1 MLLRLHITCS
11 YLLSSNSSTY
21 LQDIVLINKRRR
33 WWWFRWWWSST
44 WMSVVSFSDIICIPL
59 AWGLYPYTYTHSQHV
74 WWVGIYFHIWNTG
87 NLFNAKWNSLHALQ
101 PDEGDT
107 LVPRSTFTSHHTS
120 SATQPPVQVTSPTIS
135 VPPEESLFVRAGRRL
150 VANFLVSSCDCCC
163 QSITLGLIKYIAFC
177 LDILGTCYTVDGG
190 DGGRMKSIARCWG
203 GVDGG
208 RRAHVV

>member
-1 MLLRLHITCS
+1 MMIS
-11 YLLSSNSSTY
+11 MVVVFYL
-21 LQDIVLINKRRR
+21 DV
-33 WWWFRWWWSST
+33 
-44 WMSVVSFSDIICIPL
+44 SVVSFSDIICIPL
-59 AWGLYPYTYTHSQHV
+59 AWGLYPYTHTHSQHV

-135 VPPEESLFVRAGRRL
+135 VPPEESLFVKAGRRL

-177 LDILGTCYTVDGG
+177 LDILGTCYTVDVWRRWTNEEHCKVLRRSGWWK
-190 DGGRMKSIARCWG
+190 KSTRSL
-203 GVDGG
+203 DT
-208 RRAHVV
+208 

>member
-1 MLLRLHITCS
+1 MMMISMVVVFYLDVGRLVFW
-11 YLLSSNSSTY
+11 YNMYSSRLGTLPILY
-21 LQDIVLINKRRR
+21 
-33 WWWFRWWWSST
+33 
-44 WMSVVSFSDIICIPL
+44 
-59 AWGLYPYTYTHSQHV
+59 LYPFSTCLL
-74 WWVGIYFHIWNTG
+74 GIYFHIWNTG

-135 VPPEESLFVRAGRRL
+135 VPPEESLFVQAGRRL

-177 LDILGTCYTVDGG
+177 LDILGTCYGGCMAVVDEW
-190 DGGRMKSIARCWG
+190 KTLQ
-203 GVDGG
+203 GVEEEWMVEEE
-208 RRAHVV
+208 HT